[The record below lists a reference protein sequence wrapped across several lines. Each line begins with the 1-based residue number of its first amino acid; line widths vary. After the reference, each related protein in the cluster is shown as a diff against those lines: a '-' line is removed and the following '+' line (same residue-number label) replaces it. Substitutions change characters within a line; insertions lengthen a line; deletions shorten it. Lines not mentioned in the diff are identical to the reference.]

1 MRRQLQITLLTLC
14 TILTLGIAVH
24 SQETPINGSVSASQ
38 PTVRASSTSDCFKD
52 LEIANAR
59 LLKALDGLDKAGG
72 VIASFQAEREAY
84 KRLLDLDKQL
94 LAVKDLIIAEQDK
107 MIKLLGKPK
116 SQWRKLLETAQKVA
130 IVATGIL
137 IGRGL

>member
-1 MRRQLQITLLTLC
+1 MLRRLQITLLTLC
-14 TILTLGIAVH
+14 TILTLGIAAH
-24 SQETPINGSVSASQ
+24 SQETLTNGSVSATQ
-38 PTVRASSTSDCFKD
+38 PTVRASDCFKD

-59 LLKALDGLDKAGG
+59 LLKALDGLDKADG

-84 KRLLDLDKQL
+84 KRLLELDKQL
-94 LAVKDLIIAEQDK
+94 LAIKDLIIAEQDK

-116 SQWRKLLETAQKVA
+116 SQWRKLLETAQKIA

-137 IGRGL
+137 IGKGL